1 MDLYRKTKKI
11 PKEERYG
18 LTSQIRRIWQKD
30 NSRLLEVIIY
40 FLWFCLR
47 VGDPGLTKRLKIT
60 EVKGKHLIAKYSI
73 HDLDDLL
80 GFIAAEA
87 NQTEDKKLK
96 KKLDKLFDKLSRIL
110 DTEYGE

>member
-1 MDLYRKTKKI
+1 MNEFEIKFTLQDRDL
-11 PKEERYG
+11 
-18 LTSQIRRIWQKD
+18 
-30 NSRLLEVIIY
+30 IIDHT
-40 FLWFCLR
+40 FA
-47 VGDPGLTKRLKIT
+47 DPGLTKRLKIT